1 MPNLENVSFLNNDK
15 MINNEIIILK
25 IHIAG
30 LVYPNVIS
38 LKCDFPKENL
48 FYNENNN
55 YNILDL
61 YSG

>member
-1 MPNLENVSFLNNDK
+1 MGWMPNLENVSFLNNDK
-15 MINNEIIILK
+15 IIILK